1 MYSDVKG
8 NKNKKR
14 AFLYQMPSNCQCCF
28 HVNIFFMTR
37 AVLLY
42 LYHVILPVR
51 KHFDFISSVD
61 CGCMPACLRA
71 RSTVA
76 NVSEWESMGET
87 GLLKP
92 TVSFLNFTDQK
103 LSNTATMSQ

>member
-1 MYSDVKG
+1 MFFFFKYFLKLFLVFCILMQREIRT
-8 NKNKKR
+8 KKSISVP
-14 AFLYQMPSNCQCCF
+14 MPSNCQCCF
-28 HVNIFFMTR
+28 HVKFFMTQ

-51 KHFDFISSVD
+51 KRFDFNSSVD

-71 RSTVA
+71 CSTVA
-76 NVSEWESMGET
+76 NVSEWESVGET

-92 TVSFLNFTDQK
+92 TVSF
-103 LSNTATMSQ
+103 